1 MLNKSASKKKNC
13 APEGIVHTP
22 NVSHKR
28 EVHAHLHFAI
38 MLKRSIAICRG
49 CLVDQSFD
57 LAKIS

>member
-1 MLNKSASKKKNC
+1 MLNKSASKKNNC

-38 MLKRSIAICRG
+38 MLKRSNRHG
-49 CLVDQSFD
+49 VGNY
-57 LAKIS
+57 